1 MEITMAKA
9 SVSTATSAGQSEV
22 ARRWPKVIALGAA
35 LVAAAGSPQAA
46 RAQSKAAFLLPGSI
60 NDQSWNAQGYQ
71 GAEKLKSMGWDIAY
85 TENVQAADMVEGLR
99 DYARRNFNVVI
110 GHTGR
115 FLSAAQRVG
124 PEFPN
129 TLFIVGSGSAGAGGN
144 VTSIDFDNTQFGYLM
159 GVLAARISKTGKIGS
174 VNSLEGLPNVV
185 AQVGAFRKGAKSVQ
199 PNIEVKVIYIKSME
213 DAAEAKEAAL
223 SLIAGGADFISGK
236 LNAGQAGII
245 QAAKEKGVHANGRSL
260 GHVTIAPDSVITSI
274 VEKWADMYA
283 AAAQASQSGKLGG
296 QYLLYGLNSQG
307 STGAELRYAAD
318 RELSPVIPAAVVDEI
333 VGLKKKLAS
342 GELKIPV
349 TKEDARG
356 GT

>member
-1 MEITMAKA
+1 
-9 SVSTATSAGQSEV
+9 
-22 ARRWPKVIALGAA
+22 
-35 LVAAAGSPQAA
+35 
-46 RAQSKAAFLLPGSI
+46 
-60 NDQSWNAQGYQ
+60 
-71 GAEKLKSMGWDIAY
+71 
-85 TENVQAADMVEGLR
+85 
-99 DYARRNFNVVI
+99 
-110 GHTGR
+110 
-115 FLSAAQRVG
+115 
-124 PEFPN
+124 
-129 TLFIVGSGSAGAGGN
+129 
-144 VTSIDFDNTQFGYLM
+144 
-159 GVLAARISKTGKIGS
+159 
-174 VNSLEGLPNVV
+174 LPNVV

-199 PNIEVKVIYIKSME
+199 PNIEVKIIYIKSME

-260 GHVTIAPDSVITSI
+260 GHITIAPDAVITSI

-307 STGAELRYAAD
+307 STGAELRYSAD
-318 RELSPVIPAAVVDEI
+318 RELSPMVPAAVAGEI
-333 VGLKKKLAS
+333 EGLKKKFAA
-342 GELKIPV
+342 GELKVPV